1 MWNLLKR
8 EDQECRRL
16 RDAIEAAAMKSADAV
31 SVESKSLTELL
42 AAHHRKHLET
52 CADCRNAVQDLV
64 AMKELFRGAVR
75 FRQEERPWFA
85 ARVMAAIASRESKLA
100 ERVSAWTEFPRFAS
114 RLTWITAVD
123 TSLGLSDAT
132 FGYLLDGQLTV
143 DGDLLT
149 NSGDIVKIINGGIKI
164 NGGSL
169 SVVGKS
175 AKKRTMSA
183 AGRRKIA
190 AAQRARWAKWKAKHI
205 KMAA

>member
-114 RLTWITAVD
+114 RLTWITAVLLLVGTTWFYESVLRAPSYPASGSQESIFEAPPQTPPD
-123 TSLGLSDAT
+123 DILVSWASD
-132 FGYLLDGQLTV
+132 
-143 DGDLLT
+143 
-149 NSGDIVKIINGGIKI
+149 N
-164 NGGSL
+164 
-169 SVVGKS
+169 
-175 AKKRTMSA
+175 R
-183 AGRRKIA
+183 
-190 AAQRARWAKWKAKHI
+190 
-205 KMAA
+205 